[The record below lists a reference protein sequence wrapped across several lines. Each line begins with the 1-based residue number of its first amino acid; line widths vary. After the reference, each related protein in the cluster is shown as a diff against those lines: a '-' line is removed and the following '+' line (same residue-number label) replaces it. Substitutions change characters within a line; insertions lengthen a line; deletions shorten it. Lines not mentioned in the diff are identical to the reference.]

1 MHYGKMGAIA
11 LPTTGIVLTH
21 SLLLA
26 MTLITIG
33 IVVWQLTPRIRRHRA
48 RR

>member
-1 MHYGKMGAIA
+1 MQYGKMGAVA
-11 LPTTGIVLTH
+11 LPVTGIVLTH
-21 SLLLA
+21 SILFA

-33 IVVWQLTPRIRRHRA
+33 IVVWQLTPRLRRRRA